1 MNKIYYLLVGFLLLL
16 GGCDGMDVTNGG
28 EPKNLDKQN
37 AYEDEK
43 FVRIQDYRG
52 EGFELR
58 GSLKET
64 GEIAEDNRIEI
75 EKAVQTFFME
85 NYKTDVTIH
94 NFVSAADGVSVFV
107 ESVGEP
113 HFYTFA
119 VVPVDIKNK
128 KVKIDSVWSQEGQV
142 ENAIKGGLYAMAF
155 DEKFTKLNQY
165 LEDLTKEFPIVGT
178 PMEAIENVMGT
189 GFSTPYYFITPFGDI
204 FKELLEMYI
213 NSPELTK
220 NEIRTFLEENNFDS
234 ENVAVGIEFY
244 MKDANTEPDEVIY
257 EKIITE
263 IKDMQGIPKG
273 SYSVMLNDN
282 LIDRKR
288 GIGAKENTL
297 GHFSPDKIIKE

>member
-37 AYEDEK
+37 AYEDEN

-64 GEIAEDNRIEI
+64 GEIAEDNRVEI
-75 EKAVQTFFME
+75 ENAVQTFFME

-119 VVPVDIKNK
+119 VVPVDVKNK
-128 KVKIDSVWSQEGQV
+128 EVKIDSVWSQEGQV

-155 DEKFTKLNQY
+155 DEEFTKLNEY
-165 LEDLTKEFPIVGT
+165 FRR
-178 PMEAIENVMGT
+178 
-189 GFSTPYYFITPFGDI
+189 PYKRVSYCR
-204 FKELLEMYI
+204 
-213 NSPELTK
+213 NS
-220 NEIRTFLEENNFDS
+220 N
-234 ENVAVGIEFY
+234 
-244 MKDANTEPDEVIY
+244 
-257 EKIITE
+257 
-263 IKDMQGIPKG
+263 G
-273 SYSVMLNDN
+273 S
-282 LIDRKR
+282 
-288 GIGAKENTL
+288 
-297 GHFSPDKIIKE
+297 H